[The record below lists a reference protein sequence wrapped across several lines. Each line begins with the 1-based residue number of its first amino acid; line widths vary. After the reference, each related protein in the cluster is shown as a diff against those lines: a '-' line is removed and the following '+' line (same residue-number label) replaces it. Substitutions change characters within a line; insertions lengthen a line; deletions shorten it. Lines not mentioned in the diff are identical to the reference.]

1 MKQILIIE
9 DDIALQDTL
18 DNLLQLEGFKT
29 IMANNGKKGIELA
42 KKKHPDL
49 IVCDVMMPEV
59 GGLEVI
65 SELQKSSTTALIP
78 FIFLTAKTEIKD
90 FRNGM
95 RLGADDYIMKPFNN
109 EELIKAIRFRIDKQ
123 QKIIDAGKSTIPQKS
138 VSTKNAIPHLTKRE
152 REIVH
157 LFCKGLS
164 CSQISKKLF
173 ISFHTV
179 DSHRKNIEKKI
190 NVKNIPSI
198 VRFAYENNL
207 NVK

>member
-18 DNLLQLEGFKT
+18 DNLMQLEGFRT
-29 IMANNGKKGIELA
+29 IMANNGKTGIELA
-42 KKKHPDL
+42 QKKHPDL
-49 IVCDVMMPEV
+49 IVCDVMMPEM

-65 SELQKSSTTALIP
+65 SELQKDIRTALIP

-109 EELIKAIRFRIDKQ
+109 EELIKAIHFRINKQ
-123 QKIIDAGKSTIPQKS
+123 QKIIEASKGKKS
-138 VSTKNAIPHLTKRE
+138 KKTSSSKNAIPNLTKRE
-152 REIVH
+152 REIVN

-164 CSQISKKLF
+164 CSQISEELF

-179 DSHRKNIEKKI
+179 DSHRKNIEKKL

-207 NVK
+207 TIK